1 MTEAIG
7 QILPLAIAVALSTV
21 PILAT
26 ILILLSDAKPIVSIA
41 LLVGWA
47 VGVASVLTLLT
58 IGIGLIPAS
67 FLRRN
72 DSAVGIFRIV
82 LGCVLLVYPVIVW
95 RRHPPRP
102 RSELPHWMSTLGKIN
117 AWGALGFGIALALR
131 PKNVILSVAGAVV
144 IGDAS
149 LRDGDA
155 AIVIA
160 IFTLVG
166 VSTVAAPIIG
176 YLAAPEKT
184 RKPLNAT
191 RTWLVDHGEIL
202 MVVVSLMAGVVIIG
216 SGIAKL

>member
-21 PILAT
+21 PVLAA
-26 ILILLSDAKPIVSIA
+26 ILILLSDAKPMVSIA

-47 VGVASVLTLLT
+47 VGVASVLTLFT

-72 DSAVGIFRIV
+72 DPVVGIFRIA
-82 LGCVLLVYPVIVW
+82 LGCALLVYPIVVW
-95 RRHPPRP
+95 RRRVPRP
-102 RSELPHWMSTLGKIN
+102 PAEVPHWMSTLGKIN

-155 AIVIA
+155 AILIG
-160 IFTLVG
+160 IFTIVG
-166 VSTVAAPIIG
+166 VSTVAVPIIG
-176 YLAAPEKT
+176 YLAAPEKA
-184 RKPLNAT
+184 RKPLDAT
-191 RTWLVDHGEIL
+191 RTWLVDNGEVL
-202 MVVVSLMAGVVIIG
+202 MVVVSLLAGVVIIG